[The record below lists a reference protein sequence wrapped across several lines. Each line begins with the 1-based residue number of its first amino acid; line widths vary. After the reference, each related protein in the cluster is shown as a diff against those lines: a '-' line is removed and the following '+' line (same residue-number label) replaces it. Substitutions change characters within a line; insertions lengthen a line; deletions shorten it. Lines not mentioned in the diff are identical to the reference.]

1 MRIAALLVI
10 VAAFS
15 TSAYAQFDSG
25 QITGFVRDPQQGALP
40 GTTVTATNVA
50 TSNARTTVRPPKPES
65 KMPMGASRGAGS
77 RNGGGGAAM
86 REKSTAQSARDRR
99 SGRCE

>member
-40 GTTVTATNVA
+40 GTTVTATNEA
-50 TSNARTTVRPPKPES
+50 TSNARTTVTNASGFYVFPEV
-65 KMPMGASRGAGS
+65 PVGTYTDTV
-77 RNGGGGAAM
+77 
-86 REKSTAQSARDRR
+86 TATVNF
-99 SGRCE
+99 